1 MLLLYKLEAPSKKAT
16 DAEFRSYR
24 LFLKERLYRFNYV
37 RPDSHSLSLSLFG
50 SAELTFATRTAA
62 LSQEQLQQI
71 EPEERKEKLEI
82 TYQNL
87 MENYRDLLERADLD
101 F

>member
-1 MLLLYKLEAPSKKAT
+1 MT
-16 DAEFRSYR
+16 C
-24 LFLKERLYRFNYV
+24 
-37 RPDSHSLSLSLFG
+37 
-50 SAELTFATRTAA
+50 TAA